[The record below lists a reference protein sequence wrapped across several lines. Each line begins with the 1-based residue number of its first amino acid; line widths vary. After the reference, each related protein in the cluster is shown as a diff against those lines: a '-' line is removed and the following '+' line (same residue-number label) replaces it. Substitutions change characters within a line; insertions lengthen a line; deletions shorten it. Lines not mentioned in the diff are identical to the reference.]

1 MRRCGV
7 PVRRRGAT
15 KPVPVTMNQQTA
27 RMMSN
32 EPLRRSEKFLTDC
45 FVNCQ
50 NTLGDMNTFL
60 TAVARLRASR
70 LRASRLPPA
79 PHSSAHR
86 LGPERERR
94 GRPRSAVRQEAE
106 PALLRQRRGIR
117 LPNVRRTN

>member
-15 KPVPVTMNQQTA
+15 KPVLVTMNQQTA

-32 EPLRRSEKFLTDC
+32 EPLRRSQKFLTDC

-70 LRASRLPPA
+70 LRPA